1 MIESTAIQA
10 RGFHNMVNDNDE
22 VIGFQFCMSPR
33 YYRGLWLSQFRA
45 GNIIVDGVEY
55 GNDVVT
61 WELYGKEYTLDQMH
75 SEGKIWWQ
83 LPDLA
88 TVKVKKPGG
97 LSQGSHEITIHYG
110 FINNY
115 IAPANW
121 DPNYGVNFKGFE
133 HKKTLL
139 IV

>member
-1 MIESTAIQA
+1 MIEQTAIQG
-10 RGFHNMVNDNDE
+10 RGFHNTVDADGK
-22 VIGFQFCMSPR
+22 ITGFQFCFNHR
-33 YYRGLWLSQFRA
+33 YYRGMWLSQFRT

-83 LPDLA
+83 LPDVA

-97 LSQGSHEITIHYG
+97 LSQGYHELTVHFGYV
-110 FINNY
+110 NNY
-115 IAPANW
+115 IAPAGWNP
-121 DPNYGVNFKGFE
+121 DYGVNFKGFE
-133 HKKTLL
+133 HKKTLI